1 MKTTKISGYSV
12 EIYLCD
18 DSTQCWVEKGKYA
31 ASLAALQDTG
41 LLETTLGGEHTVNPD
56 IIDRITEWA
65 EANGY

>member
-1 MKTTKISGYSV
+1 MKSTKISGYSV
-12 EIYLCD
+12 EISACD
-18 DSTQCWVEKGKYA
+18 DSTNCWIEKGKYS

-41 LLETTLGGEHTVNPD
+41 LLETTLGGEHAVNPD